1 MTLFQIIS
9 LVVFCLVPV
18 SLVIFSLLY
27 IKYLIREPKNEK
39 EEKSLL
45 YDFPYS
51 RMSCILDFDRY
62 DYSYLETVLYY
73 HYDDNVESNS
83 SFIDTFRQIRF
94 RSYDIVN
101 LKNKHLFDYKKFIE
115 IDDIKQVVEKYNFLL
130 YLQIKRYNL
139 IKKKLNKLLINGIK
153 NKRQLNFY
161 YEVLKDLKIIDKYI
175 LPDLNYYYF
184 KVNRIE
190 LIKIAKECKF
200 LFDRIKKSYE

>member
-9 LVVFCLVPV
+9 LVIFCLFLV
-18 SLVIFSLLY
+18 SLVIFPLLY

-39 EEKSLL
+39 EEESLL

-51 RMSCILDFDRY
+51 KMSLILDFDRY
-62 DYSYLETVLYY
+62 DYSHLGAVLYY
-73 HYDDNVESNS
+73 RYDVEGNS
-83 SFIDTFRQIRF
+83 SFINTFRQIRS
-94 RSYDIVN
+94 RAYDIVN

-115 IDDIKQVVEKYNFLL
+115 IDDIKQVVENYNFLL

-161 YEVLKDLKIIDKYI
+161 YEVLKDLKDIDKYI

-200 LFDRIKKSYE
+200 LFDRIKKEI

>member
-9 LVVFCLVPV
+9 LVIFCLFLV
-18 SLVIFSLLY
+18 SLVIFPLLY

-39 EEKSLL
+39 EEESLL

-51 RMSCILDFDRY
+51 KMSLILDFDRY
-62 DYSYLETVLYY
+62 DYSHLEAVLYY
-73 HYDDNVESNS
+73 RYDVESNS
-83 SFIDTFRQIRF
+83 SFINTFRQIRS
-94 RSYDIVN
+94 RTYDIVN

-115 IDDIKQVVEKYNFLL
+115 IDDIKQVVENYNFLL

-161 YEVLKDLKIIDKYI
+161 YEVLKDLKDIDKYI

-200 LFDRIKKSYE
+200 LFDRIKKEI